1 MLRESLKQRPAGF
14 TMIEI
19 LVVLIVVGML
29 AALAVA
35 NLGGGTQKREL
46 ENTAR
51 ELFLLMQTASEQ
63 AVLNNQELGMV
74 LEDDSYRFLALDEV
88 EGTWVSQGERLF
100 QPRELPQGLV
110 VTSVIESDLPTMAGA
125 EDTLQPDLMFF
136 SSGEVTPFE
145 LELSLSA
152 DSEVRHL
159 IESDGFEGVSWLKP
173 GEEDEGA
180 SL

>member
-1 MLRESLKQRPAGF
+1 MPRKPQTQRGRGF

-19 LVVLIVVGML
+19 LVVLIVVGLL

-35 NLGGGTQKREL
+35 NLGGSAQQREL

-74 LEDDSYRFLALDEV
+74 LEDDSYRFLVYDEL
-88 EGTWVSQGERLF
+88 EREWVGQAERLF
-100 QPRELPQGLV
+100 QPRQLPETLV
-110 VTSVIESDLPTMAGA
+110 VTPIIETNLPTLAGR
-125 EDTLQPDLMFF
+125 EEGLRPDLVFF

-145 LELSLSA
+145 LELSLSDTA
-152 DSEVRHL
+152 DARYR
-159 IESDGFEGVSWLKP
+159 IQSDGFDGVTWLKP
-173 GEEDEGA
+173 GEEPDGA
-180 SL
+180 NP